1 MQSRPYNGAN
11 KSQPIGLLRKVLFG
25 AACLISFICVCC
37 LISFKSST
45 QNAMNGE
52 LITDAQSSNVVA
64 STDNSVFTMIFDYFG
79 NVTYFFPLLFIYVGY
94 KLFIKKF
101 VLKEVDFFFVGIF
114 VLGFDLLVLGLCAL
128 FSALFSGS
136 DSVPG
141 GILGDFFNLF
151 LSRLLPTP
159 LSTLIPIIT
168 TFVGLFLFTAKG
180 PIWYCDKIGELIS
193 ISIAKITHKPI
204 ANEEDKASV
213 VEPKTEPTTSVFDAP
228 REEPLNKIVK
238 TKEEDHKVIKPNM
251 SAAPFFGGKR
261 DEPSFGG
268 VNQGPSS
275 SVKTPSTFANSSFP
289 EFGGSSREEFVKPV
303 TPIVKEES
311 KHTKKASYKSQGHER
326 IEPGFG
332 ALETPLSTSS
342 RNVSKEGYVTPGVQP
357 LVNNYESTSSETAS
371 SADNYSNGPS
381 TYITGA
387 SFSNSNQATAPDYQ
401 NYQEENMPVKT
412 IIKDNRQTKVQIPT
426 ENVKKTVITR
436 LSNDAP
442 TSTNVFS
449 SSSSRV
455 SSYNNESQ
463 SDNSKTSTII
473 YKAGANHLPPT
484 TMVGNPSRKAE
495 VSTVIT
501 RTTLV
506 PNTGVDAN
514 INTNTSTVSGK
525 YSQNASEELNTKSLN
540 DGEKYENTSTS
551 SSMFPSSEEIE
562 ENVIN
567 FSDLAGGIAPETK
580 KPEIKINGLSSA
592 FIPTDDIKPNEN
604 NVNKDKLA
612 PTASALIKES
622 DSSFEMYS
630 HGTRGVNS
638 ASPVSEN
645 SIATLASIK
654 ASDEKAPAPSSF
666 AGNNLS
672 SQNISTS
679 PVSSSAFVTTP
690 SVETSQNAFENPN
703 SGAFTNN
710 TEHTVISRG
719 ETPSLGALNTTNV
732 NNDSL
737 SSVGTDTYG
746 NSQDEVPFGLKVEP
760 KKNPITSMPTVK
772 YSVSTETTPKQIFNE
787 WRPPF
792 SLLARSS
799 QDVFN
804 NDDEINNKINIIDT
818 FMRDYN
824 AKAKVADFVSGPV
837 ITRFDLSLE
846 PGVKSNSICTLNTD
860 LQRSLMTNKINM
872 IHAVP
877 GTPYMGIEVPNDNRQ
892 TITLGDV
899 VDSDEFLNSK
909 AYLPMCIGVDTIG
922 APVVA
927 DLAVAPH
934 LLIAGTTGS
943 GKSAGL
949 NSMLVSLLIAR
960 SPAELRLIMVDPKT
974 VEFTQY
980 QGLPHLLTPII
991 TDPEAATAALAWLV
1005 KEQERRYKLLS
1016 AMGVSN
1022 IHQCNDLIKQE
1033 QAKGNVVYDPAWS
1046 ADMGGEP
1053 PVLKP
1058 IPYIMLVV
1066 DEFADL
1072 MAMAAGNSKK
1082 GNNPPDA
1089 LIGRLA
1095 AKARAAGIH
1104 LIVATQTPR
1113 ADIVTGQIRANMPSR
1128 IAYTVQNS
1136 QESRIILDEVGA
1148 ENLLGNGD
1156 MMIKYQKLRNS
1167 QLFRAHGPY
1176 ASNEDVKNVVHAW
1189 IERAGEPEYVEGV
1202 TDIIDEEETE
1212 DSDSGDTYGSGKVDE
1227 KFDVIV
1233 DWIRTVYV
1241 AENKPLSI
1249 SAIQTEH
1256 AIGFN
1261 KAKRIHNQLKKQ
1273 GIIDKDGYI
1282 IN

>member
-1 MQSRPYNGAN
+1 MQSRPYNGAK
-11 KSQPIGLLRKVLFG
+11 KSQPISKFRKVLFG
-25 AACLISFICVCC
+25 AACLVSFFCICY
-37 LISFKSST
+37 LFSLKNST

-52 LITDAQSSNVVA
+52 LITDAQSSDVVV
-64 STDNSVFTMIFDYFG
+64 STDNSFISVIFDYFG
-79 NVTYFFPLLFIYVGY
+79 NVTYFFPLLFVYLGY
-94 KLFIKKF
+94 KIAIKKF

-114 VLGFDLLVLGLCAL
+114 ILGFDLLVLGLCAL

-151 LSRLLPTP
+151 LSRIFPAP
-159 LSTLIPIIT
+159 LSTLIPIVT
-168 TFVGLFLFTAKG
+168 TFLGLFLFTAKG
-180 PIWYCDKIGELIS
+180 PIWYCDKIGELITVLFS
-193 ISIAKITHKPI
+193 KITHKPI
-204 ANEEDKASV
+204 ENNENIAPV
-213 VEPKTEPTTSVFDAP
+213 VEPKTEAEQSVFDAP
-228 REEPLNKIVK
+228 RDESLNTIIKPLENDRHV
-238 TKEEDHKVIKPNM
+238 VKPNM
-251 SAAPFFGGKR
+251 SAT
-261 DEPSFGG
+261 PSFGG
-268 VNQGPSS
+268 NSDASSLGGIKQGSS
-275 SVKTPSTFANSSFP
+275 SVKTPSSFTGVPFP
-289 EFGGSSREEFVKPV
+289 EFGGSTRDEFTKPV
-303 TPIVKEES
+303 PVVKEEP
-311 KHTKKASYKSQGHER
+311 KHTKKTSYKNQSHER

-332 ALETPLSTSS
+332 SLESPLSTAS
-342 RNVSKEGYVTPGVQP
+342 RNVSKEGYVTPGVQLP
-357 LVNNYESTSSETAS
+357 TNNYDLDAIETTSSASTSF
-371 SADNYSNGPS
+371 SNGPS

-387 SFSNSNQATAPDYQ
+387 SFSNTNQATVPDYK
-401 NYQEENMPVKT
+401 NYQEETDPVTT
-412 IIKDNRQTKVQIPT
+412 IIKDNRPTQVQTSNET
-426 ENVKKTVITR
+426 VKKTVITR
-436 LSNDAP
+436 LKMDEPASSNQ
-442 TSTNVFS
+442 SN
-449 SSSSRV
+449 
-455 SSYNNESQ
+455 YNNEAQ

-473 YKAGANHLPPT
+473 YKAGADHLPPT
-484 TMVGNPSRKAE
+484 KVVGNPSRKAE

-506 PNTGVDAN
+506 PNVDTKV
-514 INTNTSTVSGK
+514 NTNTSTISGE
-525 YSQNASEELNTKSLN
+525 YLQNAGEQLNNKSLN
-540 DGEKYENTSTS
+540 EGQKYENTSTS

-567 FSDLAGGIAPETK
+567 FADLANGVSSEPE
-580 KPEIKINGLSSA
+580 KPLIKINNLSSA
-592 FIPTDDIKPNEN
+592 FIPTDDIKVAEN
-604 NVNKDKLA
+604 NVDKDKLT
-612 PTASALIKES
+612 PVASALIKES
-622 DSSFEMYS
+622 DSSFEKYS
-630 HGTRGVNS
+630 HASRGVNS
-638 ASPVSEN
+638 N
-645 SIATLASIK
+645 SSSQNSLSMLATSAT
-654 ASDEKAPAPSSF
+654 DETAPAPSSF

-672 SQNISTS
+672 AQNVNSTS
-679 PVSSSAFVTTP
+679 TFAEQAVATSTQNNINNTP
-690 SVETSQNAFENPN
+690 YFEQNSVVNE
-703 SGAFTNN
+703 
-710 TEHTVISRG
+710 TEHTVILRG
-719 ETPSLGALNTTNV
+719 ETPSLNTADV
-732 NNDSL
+732 NIDPL
-737 SSVGTDTYG
+737 SNETSSTYG
-746 NSQDEVPFGLKVEP
+746 NTQENEVPFGLRVEP

-772 YSVSTETTPKQIFNE
+772 YSVSTETTPKQTFGD

-799 QDVFN
+799 SQGEFN
-804 NDDEINNKINIIDT
+804 NDDEVNNKITIIDN
-818 FMRDYN
+818 FLRDFN

-837 ITRFDLSLE
+837 ITRFDLNLE
-846 PGVKSNSICTLNTD
+846 PGVKSNSICALNTD

-872 IHAVP
+872 LHAVP

-899 VDSDEFLNSK
+899 VESDEFLSSR

-922 APVVA
+922 SPVVA
-927 DLAVAPH
+927 DLAEAPH

-949 NSMLVSLLIAR
+949 NSMLVSLLLAR
-960 SPAELRLIMVDPKT
+960 SPAELRIIMVDPKT

-1016 AMGVSN
+1016 AMRVSN
-1022 IHQCNDLIKQE
+1022 IHQCNALIKQE
-1033 QAKGNVVYDPAWS
+1033 QKKGNVVYDPAWS

-1053 PVLKP
+1053 PILKP
-1058 IPYIMLVV
+1058 IPYILLVV

-1072 MAMAAGNSKK
+1072 MAMAAGSNKK
-1082 GNNPPDA
+1082 GYTAPDA

-1113 ADIVTGQIRANMPSR
+1113 SDIVTGQIRANMPSR

-1136 QESRIILDEVGA
+1136 TESRIILDENGA

-1176 ASNEDVKNVVHAW
+1176 ASNEDVKNVVHEW

-1202 TDIIDEEETE
+1202 TDILDEEEVE
-1212 DSDSGDTYGSGKVDE
+1212 DTDSSDSLGSGKVDE